1 MNDIAIEIKQEV
13 MQLLGFQEHED
24 NLTVHIY
31 DLNMQRMEILENLE
45 NLENLLLLY
54 FYLMKLILLQ
64 VQKLR
69 L

>member
-24 NLTVHIY
+24 NLMVHFY
-31 DLNMQRMEILENLE
+31 DLSMQRMEIKEIKE
-45 NLENLLLLY
+45 ILENLLLLY
-54 FYLMKLILLQ
+54 FYLMSLILLQ